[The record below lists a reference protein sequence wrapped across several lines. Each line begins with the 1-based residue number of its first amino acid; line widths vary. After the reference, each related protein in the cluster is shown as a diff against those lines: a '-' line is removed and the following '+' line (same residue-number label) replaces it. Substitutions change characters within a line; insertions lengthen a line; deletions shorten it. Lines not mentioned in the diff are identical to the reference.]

1 MTIAYPIAWLLLIPL
16 VLYWYFHQQ
25 PTRSANILRLIFCIL
40 AVAIMAGIS
49 FRWKDRNGILIA
61 IVDQSKSMPE
71 NARQEIKTALKRLDA
86 SRPQDSRL
94 GVVSFSGTTAIE
106 KMPDDSPFDDFNAF
120 LRNPNATNLHDAV
133 TEALKLIP
141 LDTPAP
147 KLPASAQAA
156 I

>member
-40 AVAIMAGIS
+40 AVAIMGGIS

-71 NARQEIKTALKRLDA
+71 NKRTRQRMSACRTT
-86 SRPQDSRL
+86 SR
-94 GVVSFSGTTAIE
+94 
-106 KMPDDSPFDDFNAF
+106 
-120 LRNPNATNLHDAV
+120 
-133 TEALKLIP
+133 
-141 LDTPAP
+141 
-147 KLPASAQAA
+147 
-156 I
+156 